1 MGDIL
6 HDNTAVTCTPKSAL
20 SFGAGIVMGTVNTL
34 MMKIMF
40 ETTSIGVDGHYAKF
54 EKPMFLAFIMFFGM
68 SFSLPLY
75 YILQNYYT
83 LPKDRD
89 VYSRRVL
96 YLLAIPSALDLFG
109 SVLAQ
114 VGLLYV
120 TPSLFML
127 IRCFVII
134 VTAILK
140 VTVLGHSLKRYMWI
154 GVGINF
160 MAMCLVSAPTFL
172 SPEHNTARDPRIGV
186 FFIILSCFIQG
197 SQYVFEEKVMTVDSA
212 PALIVVGMEGT
223 WGVLISIVICFPLF
237 YVVPGGDKG
246 SLENMWDAFVM
257 LKNNSYL
264 RAYLIIFLISVA
276 LYNIFA
282 VYITKLLNSIW
293 HAILDN
299 FRPIAVW
306 ATDLVIFYTISH
318 GSYGEAWVWPGSYIQ
333 FAGMLTLFFGTAVY
347 NGSIPFI
354 GPTEEELEEEEEHRP
369 KGAITTP
376 LTMASPMLM
385 RSPLIHRHT
394 PTQGRTN
401 DKVRLNPTG
410 FKKQSYGSTK
420 EGV

>member
-1 MGDIL
+1 MAD
-6 HDNTAVTCTPKSAL
+6 HDAPVTCTPKSSV
-20 SFGAGIVMGTVNTL
+20 SFIAGIIMGTVNTL

-40 ETTSIGVDGHYAKF
+40 ETTSIGVDGKFAKF
-54 EKPMFLAFIMFFGM
+54 EKPMFLAFIMFAGM

-75 YILQNYYT
+75 FIMQNYYT

-89 VYSRRVL
+89 KFSTRVY
-96 YLLAIPSALDLFG
+96 YLLAIPSAFDLLG

-127 IRCFVII
+127 VRCTVII

-140 VTVLGHSLKRYMWI
+140 VTVLGHSLRRYMWI

-160 MAMCLVSAPTFL
+160 LAMCLVSAPTFL
-172 SPEHNTARDPRIGV
+172 NPEIGDARDPRIGV
-186 FFIILSCFIQG
+186 LFIVLSCLVQG
-197 SQYVFEEKVMTVDSA
+197 SQYVFEEKVMTVDAA
-212 PALIVVGMEGT
+212 PALIVVGMEGA
-223 WGVLISIVICFPLF
+223 WGVLISVVLCFPLF
-237 YVVPGGDKG
+237 YVLPGGDKG

-257 LKNNSYL
+257 LSNNGYL
-264 RAYLIIFLISVA
+264 RSYLIIFLISVA

-306 ATDLVIFYTISH
+306 ATDLAIYYGVSH
-318 GSYGEAWVWPGSYIQ
+318 HSYGEAWVYPGSYIQ

-376 LTMASPMLM
+376 LGMASPMLM

-394 PTQGRTN
+394 PTQIRGN

-410 FKKQSYGSTK
+410 LKKQSYGSTK
-420 EGV
+420 DGV